1 MRSGPGRPIRRILTW
16 PDIEPANST
25 QKDQPMR
32 RTKIVCTVGPATS
45 SPEMIRQVLEAG
57 VDVFRLN
64 FSHGNPDDHRKC
76 VHRIRC
82 AADDVGKPVAV
93 LQDLPGPK
101 IRIGKFKDGPVRL
114 GVGDGFTL
122 TADPVP
128 GDRTRVSVNYARLA
142 DEVRSGQRLL
152 LADGVVEL
160 RIEAVEPPEIR
171 CRVLLGGTL
180 SDHKGITVPRGA
192 TGIAAFTENDRDLL
206 LAGLD
211 MGVDMAALS
220 FVRNRADVMSA
231 RRLLD
236 SRGSGLPLMA
246 KIEKPEAVE
255 ALDDILPAV
264 EALMVARGDL
274 GVEIPYQ
281 DVPLVQKDIIAK
293 ALHAA
298 RPVVTA
304 TQMLRSMV
312 ESPRPT
318 RAEAADVANAVLD
331 GSDAVMLSEE
341 SATGAYPVE
350 AVRALAAIA
359 EQAEARLFQ
368 RTPHGI
374 HERSGIPDVSEALSH
389 ASCVLA
395 LEAGAKAIVCCTRSG
410 HTARMAARHR
420 ISVPIIAVS
429 PEESTVRRLALVW
442 GVKPVLCDEFDSTDG
457 MIRTSLDAA
466 RTAGGLSS
474 GDHIVVI
481 GGSPSAG
488 PGHTDFLRV
497 AAVP

>member
-1 MRSGPGRPIRRILTW
+1 
-16 PDIEPANST
+16 
-25 QKDQPMR
+25 MR
-32 RTKIVCTVGPATS
+32 RTKIVCTVGPS
-45 SPEMIRQVLEAG
+45 IGSPEMIRQVLEAG

-64 FSHGNPDDHRKC
+64 FSHGAPDDHRRS
-76 VHRIRC
+76 VHYIRS
-82 AADDVGKPVAV
+82 AADDFGKPVAI

-101 IRIGKFKDGPVRL
+101 IRIGTFQHGPVHL

-122 TADPVP
+122 TTEPVP
-128 GDRTRVSVNYARLA
+128 GSRTRVSVNYARLPE
-142 DEVRSGQRLL
+142 EVRPGQRLL
-152 LADGVVEL
+152 LADGLVEL
-160 RIEAVEPPEIR
+160 GIEAVEPPVIR
-171 CRVLLGGTL
+171 CKVLLGGQL

-192 TGIAAFTENDRDLL
+192 TGINAFTEKDEELL
-206 LAGLD
+206 LDGID
-211 MGVDMAALS
+211 MGVEMAALS
-220 FVRNRADVMSA
+220 FVRNRDDVLRA

-236 SRGSGLPLMA
+236 GQGSSLPLMA
-246 KIEKPEAVE
+246 KIEKPEAVD
-255 ALDDILPAV
+255 ALDDILPV
-264 EALMVARGDL
+264 VDALMVARGDL
-274 GVEIPYQ
+274 GVEIPYEE
-281 DVPLVQKDIIAK
+281 VPLVQKDIIAK
-293 ALHAA
+293 ALRAA
-298 RPVVTA
+298 RPVITA

-350 AVRALAAIA
+350 SVRALASIA

-368 RTPHGI
+368 RKAHGI
-374 HERSGIPDVSEALSH
+374 PERRGIPGVSEAISH

-395 LEAGAKAIVCCTRSG
+395 LDAGAKAIVCCTRSG
-410 HTARMAARHR
+410 HTARVAARHR

-429 PEESTVRRLALVW
+429 PEVATVRGLALVW
-442 GVKPVLCDEFDSTDG
+442 GVKPVLCAEFDTTDG

-466 RTAGGLSS
+466 RQAGGLSR
-474 GDHIVVI
+474 GDHIVIV

-488 PGHTDFLRV
+488 PGHTDFVRV

>member
-1 MRSGPGRPIRRILTW
+1 
-16 PDIEPANST
+16 
-25 QKDQPMR
+25 MR
-32 RTKIVCTVGPATS
+32 RTKIVCTVGPAIS
-45 SPEMIRQVLEAG
+45 SPEMLRQVLEAG

-64 FSHGNPDDHRKC
+64 FSHGAPDDHRRS
-76 VHRIRC
+76 VHRIRS
-82 AADDVGKPVAV
+82 AAEDLGKPVAI

-101 IRIGKFKDGPVRL
+101 IRIGTFQLGPVRL
-114 GVGDGFTL
+114 AVGDDFTL
-122 TADPVP
+122 TSEPVP
-128 GDRTRVSVNYARLA
+128 GDQARVSVNYAGLPK
-142 DEVRSGQRLL
+142 EVRRGQRLL
-152 LADGVVEL
+152 LADGLIEL
-160 RIEAVEPPEIR
+160 RIEAVVPPDIR
-171 CRVLLGGTL
+171 CKVLLGGSL
-180 SDHKGITVPRGA
+180 SDYKGITVPRGA
-192 TGIAAFTENDRDLL
+192 TGINAFTEKDRDLL
-206 LAGLD
+206 LEGLD
-211 MGVDMAALS
+211 MGVEMAALS
-220 FVRNRADVMSA
+220 FVRNRDDVLRA
-231 RRLLD
+231 RKLLD
-236 SRGSGLPLMA
+236 DRGSSLPLMA
-246 KIEKPEAVE
+246 KIEKPEAVD

-264 EALMVARGDL
+264 DALMVARGDL

-281 DVPLVQKDIIAK
+281 DVPLVQKDIIGK
-293 ALHAA
+293 ALRAA

-341 SATGAYPVE
+341 SAIGAYPVE
-350 AVRALAAIA
+350 AVRALASIA

-368 RTPHGI
+368 RTASGYP
-374 HERSGIPDVSEALSH
+374 ERRGNPGVSEAISH

-410 HTARMAARHR
+410 HTARVAARHR

-429 PEESTVRRLALVW
+429 PEVATVRGLALVW
-442 GVKPVLCDEFDSTDG
+442 GVKPVLCDEFDTTDG

-466 RTAGGLSS
+466 RQAGGLTR
-474 GDHIVVI
+474 GDHIVIV

-488 PGHTDFLRV
+488 PGHTDFVRV

>member
-1 MRSGPGRPIRRILTW
+1 
-16 PDIEPANST
+16 
-25 QKDQPMR
+25 MR
-32 RTKIVCTVGPATS
+32 RTKIVCTVGPSIS
-45 SPEMIRQVLEAG
+45 SPEMIHRVLEAG

-64 FSHGNPDDHRKC
+64 FSHGSPDEHRHC
-76 VHRIRC
+76 VHLVR
-82 AADDVGKPVAV
+82 AAAEELGKPVAV

-101 IRIGKFKDGPVRL
+101 IRIGTFKNGPVQL
-114 GVGDGFTL
+114 GVGERFTL
-122 TADPVP
+122 TTESVP
-128 GDRTRVSVNYARLA
+128 GDHTRVSVNYAHLTG
-142 DEVRSGQRLL
+142 EVHPGQNLL
-152 LADGVVEL
+152 LADGLIEL
-160 RIEAVEPPEIR
+160 SIEAVEPPDIR
-171 CRVLLGGTL
+171 CKVLLGGSL

-192 TGIAAFTENDRDLL
+192 TGIAAFTEKDRCLL
-206 LAGLD
+206 LEGLD

-220 FVRNRADVMSA
+220 FVRNRDDVMGA
-231 RRLLD
+231 RTLLD
-236 SRGSGLPLMA
+236 SRGSNLPLMA
-246 KIEKPEAVE
+246 KIEKPEAVD

-264 EALMVARGDL
+264 DALMVARGDL

-281 DVPLVQKDIIAK
+281 DVPMVQKDIITK
-293 ALHAA
+293 ALCAA

-359 EQAEARLFQ
+359 ERAERRLFQ
-368 RTPHGI
+368 RTSYGI
-374 HERSGIPDVSEALSH
+374 DEPRGLSGVSGAISH

-410 HTARMAARHR
+410 HTARVAARHR

-429 PEESTVRRLALVW
+429 PEEATVRGLSLVW
-442 GVKPVLCDEFDSTDG
+442 GVKPVLCEEFDTTDG
-457 MIRTSLDAA
+457 MIRTSLGAA
-466 RTAGGLSS
+466 REAGNLGP
-474 GDHIVVI
+474 GDRIVIV
-481 GGSPSAG
+481 GGSPAAG

-497 AAVP
+497 AVVP

>member
-1 MRSGPGRPIRRILTW
+1 
-16 PDIEPANST
+16 
-25 QKDQPMR
+25 MR
-32 RTKIVCTVGPATS
+32 RTKIVCTVGPAIR
-45 SPEMIRQVLEAG
+45 SPEMIRQVLAAG

-64 FSHGNPDDHRKC
+64 FSHGAPDDHRRS
-76 VHRIRC
+76 VHRIRS
-82 AADDVGKPVAV
+82 AADDLGKPVAI

-101 IRIGKFKDGPVRL
+101 IRIGTFRHGPVHL
-114 GVGDGFTL
+114 GAGEDFTL
-122 TADPVP
+122 TTEPVP
-128 GDRTRVSVNYARLA
+128 GDRARVSVNYARLP
-142 DEVRSGQRLL
+142 EEIRPGQRLL
-152 LADGVVEL
+152 LADGLVEL
-160 RIEAVEPPEIR
+160 RIDAVEPPEIR
-171 CRVLLGGTL
+171 CKVLLGGAL

-192 TGIAAFTENDRDLL
+192 KGINAFTEKDRELL
-206 LAGLD
+206 LEGLD
-211 MGVDMAALS
+211 MGVEMAALS
-220 FVRNRADVMSA
+220 FVRNRDDVLRA

-236 SRGSGLPLMA
+236 DRGSSLPLMA
-246 KIEKPEAVE
+246 KIEKPEAVD

-264 EALMVARGDL
+264 DALMVARGDL
-274 GVEIPYQ
+274 GVEIPYEE
-281 DVPLVQKDIIAK
+281 VPLVQKDIIAK
-293 ALHAA
+293 ALQAA

-350 AVRALAAIA
+350 AVRALATIA

-368 RTPHGI
+368 RTGHGYP
-374 HERSGIPDVSEALSH
+374 ERRGIPGVSGAISH

-410 HTARMAARHR
+410 HTARVAARHR

-429 PEESTVRRLALVW
+429 PEVATVRRLALVW
-442 GVKPVLCDEFDSTDG
+442 GVKPVLCAEFDTTDG

-466 RTAGGLSS
+466 REAGDLSR
-474 GDHIVVI
+474 GDHIVIV

-488 PGHTDFLRV
+488 PGHTDFVRV

>member
-1 MRSGPGRPIRRILTW
+1 
-16 PDIEPANST
+16 
-25 QKDQPMR
+25 MR
-32 RTKIVCTVGPATS
+32 RTKIVCTVGPAIS
-45 SPEMIRQVLEAG
+45 SPEMIRRVLEAG

-64 FSHGNPDDHRKC
+64 FSHGAPDDHRRC
-76 VHRIRC
+76 VRRIRS
-82 AADDVGKPVAV
+82 AADALGKPVAI

-101 IRIGKFKDGPVRL
+101 IRIGTFQHGPVHLRA
-114 GVGDGFTL
+114 DEEFTL
-122 TADPVP
+122 TTEPVP
-128 GDRTRVSVNYARLA
+128 GDRTRVSVNYAHLS
-142 DEVRSGQRLL
+142 DEVRPGQRLL
-152 LADGVVEL
+152 LADGLVEL
-160 RIEAVEPPEIR
+160 RIEAVEKPDIR
-171 CRVLLGGTL
+171 CKVLLGGML
-180 SDHKGITVPRGA
+180 SDHKGVAVPRGA
-192 TGIAAFTENDRDLL
+192 AGIAAFTEKDRDLL
-206 LAGLD
+206 LEGLG

-220 FVRNRADVMSA
+220 FVRSRDDVMSA
-231 RRLLD
+231 RKLLD
-236 SRGSGLPLMA
+236 NRGSSLPLMA
-246 KIEKPEAVE
+246 KIEKPEAVD

-264 EALMVARGDL
+264 DALMVARGDL

-281 DVPLVQKDIIAK
+281 DVPLVQKDIISK
-293 ALHAA
+293 ALRAA

-341 SATGAYPVE
+341 SATGAYPEE
-350 AVRALAAIA
+350 AVRVLAAIVERA
-359 EQAEARLFQ
+359 EGRMFRRESNGIHG
-368 RTPHGI
+368 PYGMHGI
-374 HERSGIPDVSEALSH
+374 SGAISH

-420 ISVPIIAVS
+420 ISVPVIAVS
-429 PEESTVRRLALVW
+429 PEEATVRRLALVW
-442 GVKPVLCDEFDSTDG
+442 GVKPVLCDEFDTTDG

-466 RTAGGLSS
+466 RTAGGLNP
-474 GDHIVVI
+474 GDHVVI
-481 GGSPSAG
+481 VGGSPASG

>member
-1 MRSGPGRPIRRILTW
+1 
-16 PDIEPANST
+16 
-25 QKDQPMR
+25 MR
-32 RTKIVCTVGPATS
+32 RTKIVCTVGPAIS

-57 VDVFRLN
+57 ADVFRLN
-64 FSHGNPDDHRKC
+64 FSHGTPEDHRNC
-76 VHRIRC
+76 VRRIRSA
-82 AADDVGKPVAV
+82 AADLGKPVAV

-101 IRIGKFKDGPVRL
+101 IRIGTFQDGPVRL
-114 GVGDGFTL
+114 SVGEGFTL
-122 TADPVP
+122 TTAPVP
-128 GDRTRVSVNYARLA
+128 GDRKRVSVNYARLA
-142 DEVRSGQRLL
+142 DEVRADQRLL
-152 LADGVVEL
+152 LADGLVEL
-160 RIEAVEPPEIR
+160 RVEAVEPPEIR
-171 CRVLLGGTL
+171 CKVLLGGTL

-192 TGIAAFTENDRDLL
+192 TGIAAFTENDRSLL
-206 LAGLD
+206 LDGLD

-220 FVRNRADVMSA
+220 FVRNRDDVSSA
-231 RRLLD
+231 RKLLD
-236 SRGSGLPLMA
+236 SRGSNLPLMA
-246 KIEKPEAVE
+246 KIEKPEAVD

-264 EALMVARGDL
+264 DALMVARGDL
-274 GVEIPYQ
+274 GVEIPFQ
-281 DVPLVQKDIIAK
+281 DVPLVQKDVIAK

-350 AVRALAAIA
+350 AVRTLAAIT

-368 RTPHGI
+368 GASFGI
-374 HERSGIPDVSEALSH
+374 HERCGVPGVSEAVGH

-410 HTARMAARHR
+410 HTARVAARRR

-429 PEESTVRRLALVW
+429 PEETTVRRLALVW
-442 GVKPVLCDEFDSTDG
+442 GVKPVLCDEFDTTDG

-466 RTAGGLSS
+466 RVAGGLGR
-474 GDHIVVI
+474 GDRIVII

-488 PGHTDFLRV
+488 PGRTDFLRV

>member
-1 MRSGPGRPIRRILTW
+1 
-16 PDIEPANST
+16 
-25 QKDQPMR
+25 MR
-32 RTKIVCTVGPATS
+32 RTKIVCTVGPAIDT
-45 SPEMIRQVLEAG
+45 PEMIRRVLEAG

-64 FSHGNPDDHRKC
+64 FSHGSPNDHRNS
-76 VHRIRC
+76 VQLIRS
-82 AADDVGKPVAV
+82 AAAELGKPVAI

-101 IRIGKFKDGPVRL
+101 IRIGTFGNGPVRL
-114 GVGDGFTL
+114 EAGDRFTL
-122 TADPVP
+122 TTAPVA
-128 GDRTRVSVNYARLA
+128 GDRNRVTVNYARLA
-142 DEVRSGQRLL
+142 GEVHPGQRLL
-152 LADGVVEL
+152 LADGLVEL
-160 RIEAVEPPEIR
+160 NIETVKPPDIR
-171 CRVLLGGTL
+171 CKVLLGGTL

-192 TGIAAFTENDRDLL
+192 TGIAAFTHKDQELL
-206 LAGLD
+206 LEGLD

-220 FVRNRADVMSA
+220 FVRNREDVSSA
-231 RRLLD
+231 RKLLD
-236 SRGSGLPLMA
+236 SRGSSLPLMA
-246 KIEKPEAVE
+246 KIEKPEAVD

-368 RTPHGI
+368 RESDGMRGPFEMHGI
-374 HERSGIPDVSEALSH
+374 SGAISH

-395 LEAGAKAIVCCTRSG
+395 REARAKAIVCCTRSG
-410 HTARMAARHR
+410 HTARVAARHR

-429 PEESTVRRLALVW
+429 PDEATVRRLALVW
-442 GVKPVLCDEFDSTDG
+442 GVKPLLCDEFESTDG
-457 MIRTSLDAA
+457 MIRTSTDAA
-466 RTAGGLSS
+466 REAGGLSR
-474 GDHIVVI
+474 GDHIVIV
-481 GGSPSAG
+481 GGSPAAG

>member
-1 MRSGPGRPIRRILTW
+1 
-16 PDIEPANST
+16 
-25 QKDQPMR
+25 MR
-32 RTKIVCTVGPATS
+32 RTKIVCTVGPAIG

-64 FSHGNPDDHRKC
+64 FSHGAPDDHRRS
-76 VHRIRC
+76 VHHIRS
-82 AADDVGKPVAV
+82 AADDLGKPVAI

-101 IRIGKFKDGPVRL
+101 IRIGTFQHGPVHL

-122 TADPVP
+122 TTEPVP
-128 GDRTRVSVNYARLA
+128 GSRTRVSVNYARLPE
-142 DEVRSGQRLL
+142 EVRPGQRLL
-152 LADGVVEL
+152 LADGLVEL
-160 RIEAVEPPEIR
+160 GIEAVEPPVIR
-171 CRVLLGGTL
+171 CKVLLGGQL

-192 TGIAAFTENDRDLL
+192 PGINAFTEKDGELL
-206 LAGLD
+206 LDGID
-211 MGVDMAALS
+211 MGVEMAALS
-220 FVRNRADVMSA
+220 FVRNRDDVLRA

-236 SRGSGLPLMA
+236 GQGSSLPLMA
-246 KIEKPEAVE
+246 KIEKPEAVD
-255 ALDDILPAV
+255 ALDDFLPV
-264 EALMVARGDL
+264 VDALMVARGDL
-274 GVEIPYQ
+274 GVEIPYEE
-281 DVPLVQKDIIAK
+281 VPLVQKDIIAK
-293 ALHAA
+293 ALRAA

-341 SATGAYPVE
+341 SATGVYPVE
-350 AVRALAAIA
+350 SVRALASIA

-368 RTPHGI
+368 RKAHGI
-374 HERSGIPDVSEALSH
+374 PERHGIPGVSEAISH

-395 LEAGAKAIVCCTRSG
+395 LDAGAKAIVCCTRSG
-410 HTARMAARHR
+410 HTARVAARHR

-429 PEESTVRRLALVW
+429 PEVATVRGLALVW
-442 GVKPVLCDEFDSTDG
+442 GVKPVLCAEFDTTDG

-466 RTAGGLSS
+466 RQAGGLSR
-474 GDHIVVI
+474 GDHIVIV

-488 PGHTDFLRV
+488 PGHTDFVRV

>member
-1 MRSGPGRPIRRILTW
+1 
-16 PDIEPANST
+16 
-25 QKDQPMR
+25 MR
-32 RTKIVCTVGPATS
+32 RTKIVCTVGPAIGS
-45 SPEMIRQVLEAG
+45 SDMIRRVLEAG

-64 FSHGNPDDHRKC
+64 FSHGTPDEHRDC
-76 VHRIRC
+76 VRRIRS
-82 AADDVGKPVAV
+82 AAGDLGKPVAV

-101 IRIGKFKDGPVRL
+101 IRIGTFRDGPVTL
-114 GVGDGFTL
+114 GAGEELTL
-122 TADPVP
+122 TTDYVP
-128 GDRTRVSVNYARLA
+128 GDRTRVPVNYAQLA
-142 DEVRSGQRLL
+142 DEVRAGQRLL
-152 LADGVVEL
+152 LADGLVEL
-160 RIEAVEPPEIR
+160 HIQAVEPPDIR
-171 CRVLLGGTL
+171 CKVLLGGIL

-192 TGIAAFTENDRDLL
+192 SGIAAFTEKDRDLL
-206 LAGLD
+206 VEGLD

-220 FVRNRADVMSA
+220 FVRNREDVMSA
-231 RRLLD
+231 RALLD
-236 SRGSGLPLMA
+236 SRGSSLPLMA
-246 KIEKPEAVE
+246 KIEKPEAVD

-264 EALMVARGDL
+264 DALMVARGDL

-281 DVPLVQKDIIAK
+281 EVPLVQKDIITK

-359 EQAEARLFQ
+359 EQAEERLFQ
-368 RTPHGI
+368 RKPG
-374 HERSGIPDVSEALSH
+374 GIPGPFETHGVSGAISH

-395 LEAGAKAIVCCTRSG
+395 RESRAKAIVCCTRSG
-410 HTARMAARHR
+410 HTARMAARYR
-420 ISVPIIAVS
+420 INVPIIAVS
-429 PEESTVRRLALVW
+429 PEEATVRRLALVW
-442 GVKPVLCDEFDSTDG
+442 GVKPVQCEEFDSPDGTDG
-457 MIRTSLDAA
+457 MIRTSIDAA
-466 RTAGGLSS
+466 RGAGGLVR
-474 GDHIVVI
+474 GDHIVIV
-481 GGSPSAG
+481 GGSPAAG

-497 AAVP
+497 AAIP

>member
-1 MRSGPGRPIRRILTW
+1 
-16 PDIEPANST
+16 
-25 QKDQPMR
+25 MR
-32 RTKIVCTVGPATS
+32 RTKIVCTVGPAIG
-45 SPEMIRQVLEAG
+45 SPEMIGQVLEAG

-64 FSHGNPDDHRKC
+64 FSHGTPDDHM
-76 VHRIRC
+76 RIVRHIRS
-82 AADDVGKPVAV
+82 AADGLGKPVAI

-101 IRIGKFKDGPVRL
+101 IRIGTFQHGPVHL
-114 GVGDGFTL
+114 GAGEDFIL
-122 TADPVP
+122 TTEPAP
-128 GDRTRVSVNYARLA
+128 GSRTRVSVNFARLPE
-142 DEVRSGQRLL
+142 EVRPGQRLL
-152 LADGVVEL
+152 LADGLVEL
-160 RIEAVEPPEIR
+160 RIEAVEPPDIR
-171 CRVLLGGTL
+171 CKVLLGGSL

-192 TGIAAFTENDRDLL
+192 TGIDAFTEKDRELL
-206 LAGLD
+206 LEGLD
-211 MGVDMAALS
+211 MGVEMAALS
-220 FVRNRADVMSA
+220 FVRNRDDVLRA
-231 RRLLD
+231 RKVLD
-236 SRGSGLPLMA
+236 GRGSGLPLMA
-246 KIEKPEAVE
+246 KIEKPEAVD

-264 EALMVARGDL
+264 DALMVARGDL

-293 ALHAA
+293 ALRAA

-304 TQMLRSMV
+304 TQMLRSMI

-350 AVRALAAIA
+350 AVRALASIA

-368 RTPHGI
+368 RTASGNP
-374 HERSGIPDVSEALSH
+374 ERRAGNPERRGIPGVSDAISH

-410 HTARMAARHR
+410 HTARVAARHR

-429 PEESTVRRLALVW
+429 PEVATVRGLALVW
-442 GVKPVLCDEFDSTDG
+442 GVKPVLCAEFETTDG

-466 RTAGGLSS
+466 REAGGLSR
-474 GDHIVVI
+474 GDLIVIV

-488 PGHTDFLRV
+488 PGHTDFVRV

>member
-1 MRSGPGRPIRRILTW
+1 
-16 PDIEPANST
+16 
-25 QKDQPMR
+25 MR
-32 RTKIVCTVGPATS
+32 RTKIVCTVGPAICS
-45 SPEMIRQVLEAG
+45 SEMIRRVLEAG

-64 FSHGNPDDHRKC
+64 FSHGVPDDHRRS
-76 VHRIRC
+76 VQRIRS
-82 AADDVGKPVAV
+82 AADDFGKPVAI

-101 IRIGKFKDGPVRL
+101 IRIGTFRNGPVHL
-114 GVGDGFTL
+114 GAGEGFIL
-122 TADPVP
+122 TTEQVP
-128 GDRTRVSVNYARLA
+128 GDRTRVSVNYAHLA
-142 DEVRSGQRLL
+142 NELRPGQRLL
-152 LADGVVEL
+152 LADGLVEL
-160 RIEAVEPPEIR
+160 GIEAVEPPDIR
-171 CRVLLGGTL
+171 CKVLLGGSL
-180 SDHKGITVPRGA
+180 SDHKGVAVPRGA
-192 TGIAAFTENDRDLL
+192 AGLAAFTDKDRDLL
-206 LAGLD
+206 LEGLG

-220 FVRNRADVMSA
+220 FVRSREDVLSA
-231 RRLLD
+231 RKLLE
-236 SRGSGLPLMA
+236 SRGSNLPLMA
-246 KIEKPEAVE
+246 KIEKPEAVD

-264 EALMVARGDL
+264 DALMVARGDL

-281 DVPLVQKDIIAK
+281 DVPLVQKDIITK
-293 ALHAA
+293 ALRAA

-318 RAEAADVANAVLD
+318 RAEAADVANAMLD

-359 EQAEARLFQ
+359 EHAEERLFQ
-368 RTPHGI
+368 RTMHGNPA
-374 HERSGIPDVSEALSH
+374 RRGIPGVSEAISH

-410 HTARMAARHR
+410 HTARVAARHR
-420 ISVPIIAVS
+420 TSVPISAVS
-429 PEESTVRRLALVW
+429 PEEATVRGLALVW
-442 GVKPVLCDEFDSTDG
+442 GVKPVLCDEFDTTDG

-466 RTAGGLSS
+466 RKAGGLSR
-474 GDHIVVI
+474 GDHIVIV

>member
-1 MRSGPGRPIRRILTW
+1 
-16 PDIEPANST
+16 
-25 QKDQPMR
+25 MR
-32 RTKIVCTVGPATS
+32 RTKIVCTVGPS
-45 SPEMIRQVLEAG
+45 IGSPEMIRQVLEAG

-64 FSHGNPDDHRKC
+64 FSHGAPGDHRRS
-76 VHRIRC
+76 VHHIRS
-82 AADDVGKPVAV
+82 AADDLGKPVAI

-101 IRIGKFKDGPVRL
+101 IRIGTFQHGPVHL

-122 TADPVP
+122 TTEPVP
-128 GDRTRVSVNYARLA
+128 GSRTRVSVNYARLPE
-142 DEVRSGQRLL
+142 EVRPGQRLL
-152 LADGVVEL
+152 LADGLVEL
-160 RIEAVEPPEIR
+160 GIEAVEPPVIR
-171 CRVLLGGTL
+171 CKVLLGGRL

-192 TGIAAFTENDRDLL
+192 TGINAFTEKDGELL
-206 LAGLD
+206 LDGID
-211 MGVDMAALS
+211 MGVEMAALS
-220 FVRNRADVMSA
+220 FVRNRDDVLRA

-236 SRGSGLPLMA
+236 GQGSSLPLMA
-246 KIEKPEAVE
+246 KIEKPEAVD
-255 ALDDILPAV
+255 ALDDILPV
-264 EALMVARGDL
+264 VDALMVARGDL
-274 GVEIPYQ
+274 GVEIPYEE
-281 DVPLVQKDIIAK
+281 VPLVQKDVIAK
-293 ALHAA
+293 ALRAA

-312 ESPRPT
+312 ENPRPT

-350 AVRALAAIA
+350 SVRALASIA

-368 RTPHGI
+368 RKA
-374 HERSGIPDVSEALSH
+374 HEIPERRGIPGVSEAISH

-395 LEAGAKAIVCCTRSG
+395 LDAGAKAIVCCTRSG
-410 HTARMAARHR
+410 HTARVAARHR

-429 PEESTVRRLALVW
+429 PEVATVRGLALVW
-442 GVKPVLCDEFDSTDG
+442 GVKPVLCAEFDTTDG

-466 RTAGGLSS
+466 RQAGDLSR
-474 GDHIVVI
+474 GNHIVIV

-488 PGHTDFLRV
+488 PGHTDFVRV

>member
-1 MRSGPGRPIRRILTW
+1 
-16 PDIEPANST
+16 
-25 QKDQPMR
+25 MR
-32 RTKIVCTVGPATS
+32 RTKIVCTVGPAIS
-45 SPEMIRQVLEAG
+45 SPEMLRQVLEAG

-64 FSHGNPDDHRKC
+64 FSHGAPDDHRRS
-76 VHRIRC
+76 VHRIRS
-82 AADDVGKPVAV
+82 AADDLGKPVAI

-101 IRIGKFKDGPVRL
+101 IRIGTFQHGPVRL
-114 GVGDGFTL
+114 GVGDDFSL
-122 TADPVP
+122 TAEPVP
-128 GDRTRVSVNYARLA
+128 GDRARVSVNYTGLPN
-142 DEVRSGQRLL
+142 EVRPGQRLL
-152 LADGVVEL
+152 LADGLIEL

-171 CRVLLGGTL
+171 CKVLLGGSL
-180 SDHKGITVPRGA
+180 SDYKGITVPRGA
-192 TGIAAFTENDRDLL
+192 TGINAFTEKDRELL
-206 LAGLD
+206 LEGLD
-211 MGVDMAALS
+211 MGVEMAALS
-220 FVRNRADVMSA
+220 FVRNRDDVLRA
-231 RRLLD
+231 RKLLD
-236 SRGSGLPLMA
+236 GQGSSLPLMA
-246 KIEKPEAVE
+246 KIEKPEAVD

-264 EALMVARGDL
+264 DALMVARGDL

-281 DVPLVQKDIIAK
+281 EVPLVQKDIIGK
-293 ALHAA
+293 ALQAA

-341 SATGAYPVE
+341 SAIGAYPVE
-350 AVRALAAIA
+350 AVRALASIA

-368 RTPHGI
+368 RTAHGNPT
-374 HERSGIPDVSEALSH
+374 RRGIPGVSEAISH

-410 HTARMAARHR
+410 HTARVAARHR

-429 PEESTVRRLALVW
+429 PEVATVRGLALVW
-442 GVKPVLCDEFDSTDG
+442 GVKPVLCDEFDTTDG

-466 RTAGGLSS
+466 RQAGGLSR
-474 GDHIVVI
+474 GDHIVIV

-488 PGHTDFLRV
+488 PGHTDFVRV

>member
-1 MRSGPGRPIRRILTW
+1 
-16 PDIEPANST
+16 
-25 QKDQPMR
+25 MR
-32 RTKIVCTVGPATS
+32 RTKIVCTVGPAIS
-45 SPEMIRQVLEAG
+45 SPEMLRQVLEAG

-64 FSHGNPDDHRKC
+64 FSHGAPDDHRRS
-76 VHRIRC
+76 VHRIRS
-82 AADDVGKPVAV
+82 AADDLGKPVAI

-101 IRIGKFKDGPVRL
+101 IRIGTFQHGPVRL
-114 GVGDGFTL
+114 GVGDDFSL
-122 TADPVP
+122 TTKPVP
-128 GDRTRVSVNYARLA
+128 GDRARVSVNYTRLPE
-142 DEVRSGQRLL
+142 DVRPGQRLL
-152 LADGVVEL
+152 LADGLVEL

-171 CRVLLGGTL
+171 CKVLLGGSL
-180 SDHKGITVPRGA
+180 SDFKGITVPRGA
-192 TGIAAFTENDRDLL
+192 TGINAFTEKDRELL
-206 LAGLD
+206 LEGLD
-211 MGVDMAALS
+211 MGVEMAALS
-220 FVRNRADVMSA
+220 FVRNRDDVLRA

-236 SRGSGLPLMA
+236 GQGSSLPLMA
-246 KIEKPEAVE
+246 KIEKPEAVD

-264 EALMVARGDL
+264 DALMVARGDL

-281 DVPLVQKDIIAK
+281 EVPLVQKDIIGK
-293 ALHAA
+293 ALQAA

-341 SATGAYPVE
+341 SAIGAYPVE
-350 AVRALAAIA
+350 AVRALASIA

-368 RTPHGI
+368 RTAHGTPA
-374 HERSGIPDVSEALSH
+374 RRGIPGVSEAISH

-410 HTARMAARHR
+410 HTARVAARHR

-429 PEESTVRRLALVW
+429 PEVATVRSLALVW
-442 GVKPVLCDEFDSTDG
+442 GVKPVLCDEFDTTDG

-466 RTAGGLSS
+466 RQAGGLSR
-474 GDHIVVI
+474 GDHIVIV

-488 PGHTDFLRV
+488 PGHTDFVRV

>member
-1 MRSGPGRPIRRILTW
+1 
-16 PDIEPANST
+16 
-25 QKDQPMR
+25 MR
-32 RTKIVCTVGPATS
+32 RTKIVCTVGPAIR

-64 FSHGNPDDHRKC
+64 FSHGTPDDHRRS
-76 VHRIRC
+76 VHHIRS
-82 AADDVGKPVAV
+82 AADDLGKPVAI

-101 IRIGKFKDGPVRL
+101 IRIGTFQHGPVHL
-114 GVGDGFTL
+114 GAGDDFTL
-122 TADPVP
+122 TTSPVP
-128 GDRTRVSVNYARLA
+128 GSRARVSVNFAGLPE
-142 DEVRSGQRLL
+142 EVRPGQRLL
-152 LADGVVEL
+152 LADGLVEL
-160 RIEAVEPPEIR
+160 RIEAVEPPDIR
-171 CRVLLGGTL
+171 CKVILGGSL

-192 TGIAAFTENDRDLL
+192 TGINAFTEKDRELL
-206 LAGLD
+206 LEGLD

-220 FVRNRADVMSA
+220 FVRNRDDVLSA
-231 RRLLD
+231 RKLLD
-236 SRGSGLPLMA
+236 GRGSNLPLMA
-246 KIEKPEAVE
+246 KIEKPEAVD
-255 ALDDILPAV
+255 ALDEILPAV
-264 EALMVARGDL
+264 DALMVARGDL
-274 GVEIPYQ
+274 GVEIPYE

-293 ALHAA
+293 ALQAA

-312 ESPRPT
+312 ASSRPT

-350 AVRALAAIA
+350 AVRALASIA

-368 RTPHGI
+368 RTAHGNP
-374 HERSGIPDVSEALSH
+374 ERRGIPGVSGAISH

-410 HTARMAARHR
+410 HTARVAALHR

-429 PEESTVRRLALVW
+429 PEVATVRRLALVW
-442 GVKPVLCDEFDSTDG
+442 GVKPVLCAEFDTTDG

-466 RTAGGLSS
+466 REAGGLGR
-474 GDHIVVI
+474 GDHIVIV

-488 PGHTDFLRV
+488 PGHTDFVRV
-497 AAVP
+497 AALP